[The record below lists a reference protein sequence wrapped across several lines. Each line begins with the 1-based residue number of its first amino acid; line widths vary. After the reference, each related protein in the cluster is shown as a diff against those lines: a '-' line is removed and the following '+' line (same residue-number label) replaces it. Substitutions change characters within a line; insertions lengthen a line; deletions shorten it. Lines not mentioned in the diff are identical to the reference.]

1 MGMRSVDGWGRA
13 IREELRRMGVGR
25 GIVRRA
31 DVERELGKRG
41 LAVKV
46 GNGVD
51 AEEEA
56 ARRMD
61 EKMEAL
67 EGGS

>member
-1 MGMRSVDGWGRA
+1 MVTRGDVEA
-13 IREELRRMGVGR
+13 ELR
-25 GIVRRA
+25 
-31 DVERELGKRG
+31 KRG
-41 LAVKV
+41 LGVGV

-61 EKMEAL
+61 EKMEAM
-67 EGGS
+67 EAAG